1 MEEGVM
7 SLSPFLLADCFLL
20 SFFLSL
26 LHSTHPT
33 TTEVMSLVAGP
44 SYSFMEVLLTL
55 LFNALLLVFVVKLL
69 FALFHMKLAVI
80 LLYIAVLLFA
90 MALTGRFPG

>member
-1 MEEGVM
+1 
-7 SLSPFLLADCFLL
+7 
-20 SFFLSL
+20 
-26 LHSTHPT
+26 
-33 TTEVMSLVAGP
+33 
-44 SYSFMEVLLTL
+44 
-55 LFNALLLVFVVKLL
+55 VFVVKLL